1 METKYCKDC
10 KHRTDAPSYKCI
22 HPDYGVNPVTGAKR
36 WMSCNDARSS
46 GYYNNSPCGA
56 EGNLFEVK
64 DFVVKDKGLF
74 CKIVNL
80 FKKVK

>member
-1 METKYCKDC
+1 MQTNYCKDC
-10 KHRTDAPSYKCI
+10 KYITDAPAYKCI

-36 WMSCNDARSS
+36 WVGCNDARISS
-46 GYYNNSPCGA
+46 YHNNNPCGA
-56 EGNLFEVK
+56 KGNLFEVK
-64 DFVVKDKGLF
+64 EFVVKDKTLF